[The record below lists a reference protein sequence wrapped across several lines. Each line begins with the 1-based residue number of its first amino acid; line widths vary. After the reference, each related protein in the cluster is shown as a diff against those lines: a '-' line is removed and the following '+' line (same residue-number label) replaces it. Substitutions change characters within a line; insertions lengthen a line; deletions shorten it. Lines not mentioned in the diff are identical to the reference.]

1 MARAAASGCGASRK
15 LTDTMARRQ
24 VATETFNTVVKAIAH
39 CQRAG
44 LARTEE
50 PAADLALTAWSSVH
64 GVAVLLVNGVLDRP
78 VADVAQMVTRDLFVG
93 LGRRSD

>member
-1 MARAAASGCGASRK
+1 MACAAASGCGGSRK

-24 VATETFNTVVKAIAH
+24 VATETFNTVVEVIGD

-50 PAADLALTAWSSVH
+50 PAADLALTACSAFTASPSSSS
-64 GVAVLLVNGVLDRP
+64 
-78 VADVAQMVTRDLFVG
+78 TECWT
-93 LGRRSD
+93 GRSRTWPRW